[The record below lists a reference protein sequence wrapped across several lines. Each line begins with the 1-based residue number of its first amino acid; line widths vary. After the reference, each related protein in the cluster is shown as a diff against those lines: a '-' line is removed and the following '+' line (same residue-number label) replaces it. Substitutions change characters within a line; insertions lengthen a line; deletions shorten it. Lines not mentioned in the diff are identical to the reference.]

1 VYRPSECA
9 RPVVALRR
17 CRGTPGW
24 GPRCPRTAERALH
37 SAAYASLDLWA
48 RDRYTTQW
56 ARFSYRQRGN
66 SRYQTSPPVQC
77 YPHTHNS
84 TWIRSANQPPQ
95 WLWEITHTHPLNGP
109 LFRTTRVSRYQK
121 VKRIWILQKQEKV
134 SGSGI
139 SWAICKSAPRSRQRQ
154 STKDCDRLL
163 VQNFHMAI
171 CIPMPATV
179 VIGFQPVFSEQLQ
192 AEERSLP
199 LSQ

>member
-1 VYRPSECA
+1 MPRWTCEHATDTPHNERGSPIDNEATVDIRLHP
-9 RPVVALRR
+9 RPVL
-17 CRGTPGW
+17 P
-24 GPRCPRTAERALH
+24 P
-37 SAAYASLDLWA
+37 
-48 RDRYTTQW
+48 YTQ
-56 ARFSYRQRGN
+56 FYMN
-66 SRYQTSPPVQC
+66 PV
-77 YPHTHNS
+77 S
-84 TWIRSANQPPQ
+84 QPPQ

-139 SWAICKSAPRSRQRQ
+139 SRAICKSAPRSRQRQ

-163 VQNFHMAI
+163 LQNFHMAI

-179 VIGFQPVFSEQLQ
+179 IIGFQPVFSEQLQ